1 MLKLLTILLIGLVFE
16 STGIVFLKKGMDRID
31 KPTDITVRAVARLL
45 KDGATSPQVLLGIFF
60 QALFFACLLVLMS
73 KSDISFLWPLTA
85 LSFVFT
91 TFSALLFL
99 GERVSAVRWVGV
111 IFILIGAAFISYSEH
126 SKQKETPAPA
136 AAETQVSP
144 E

>member
-60 QALFFACLLVLMS
+60 RPCSSPAC
-73 KSDISFLWPLTA
+73 
-85 LSFVFT
+85 
-91 TFSALLFL
+91 
-99 GERVSAVRWVGV
+99 
-111 IFILIGAAFISYSEH
+111 
-126 SKQKETPAPA
+126 
-136 AAETQVSP
+136 
-144 E
+144 